1 MESYEQPEQGKWGQ
15 THRWR
20 ATWKL
25 VEVGGE
31 EVEGLSKKDKRPMN
45 MDNGV
50 VIAGQGWVLG
60 DYMVMG
66 RNIMGIEFIKINS
79 NPNKTFREIYMKK

>member
-1 MESYEQPEQGKWGQ
+1 
-15 THRWR
+15 
-20 ATWKL
+20 
-25 VEVGGE
+25 
-31 EVEGLSKKDKRPMN
+31 MN

-79 NPNKTFREIYMKK
+79 TFSSI